1 MHLRTTSPIEPTFA
15 TVRLRLRQSH
25 DKTKSNGTAAAALAM
40 IFKLAQL
47 AAKSW
52 RNFNGYGRLVELLA
66 GRKFVDGIAA

>member
-1 MHLRTTSPIEPTFA
+1 
-15 TVRLRLRQSH
+15 
-25 DKTKSNGTAAAALAM
+25 M